1 MRAQQPPQDE
11 IELAESGV
19 DVSGMVLPW
28 HPQLTTRASP
38 PPARHTVAM
47 GPFVPIPP
55 DYMLDSRM
63 QLLLAGRLR
72 RRRVFPAS
80 GHG

>member
-1 MRAQQPPQDE
+1 
-11 IELAESGV
+11 
-19 DVSGMVLPW
+19 
-28 HPQLTTRASP
+28 
-38 PPARHTVAM
+38 M

-80 GHG
+80 GHGRMGMLLAAPGTM